1 MTKQTPLQMPGATL
15 ITRLKVYDTVAPDG
29 QIGGTPH
36 VHLVCTEMYVVLAG
50 SGAVEM
56 IDNNGYS
63 CVEMN
68 QHDALLFSP
77 GTIHRLINP
86 NRDLEILVIMQ
97 NSGLPERGDNVVS
110 FTQEWLM
117 TDKAYAKAMH
127 VTTLDEAY
135 QRRDRGVAGFV
146 ELKAAFDHS
155 PERGRAALK
164 QFYKYAHAR
173 TTHHHRQWRETVVSG
188 AQSAATKSLHQI
200 DQLQQG
206 DTSYLLQ
213 SANTQIR
220 TTGDPAIGF
229 CGHLNRYFD
238 PMTLALEGYT
248 EK

>member
-15 ITRLKVYDTVAPDG
+15 ITRLKVYDTTAPDG

-36 VHLVCTEMYVVLAG
+36 VHLICSEVYVVLAG

-56 IDNNGYS
+56 IDKHGYS
-63 CVEMN
+63 RVELN
-68 QHDALLFSP
+68 THDALLFSP

-86 NRDLEILVIMQ
+86 NQDLEILVIMQ

-110 FTQEWLM
+110 FTQEWLT
-117 TDKAYAKAMH
+117 TDEAYTKAMH
-127 VTTLDEAY
+127 ITKLDEAY
-135 QRRDRGVAGFV
+135 QRRDRGVVGFV
-146 ELKAAFDHS
+146 ELKTAFDHS
-155 PERGRAALK
+155 LERGQAALK
-164 QFYKYAHAR
+164 QFYEYAHAR
-173 TTHHHRQWRETVVSG
+173 TTHHHQQWRETVVAG
-188 AQSAATKSLHQI
+188 AQSTVVESLHQI

-206 DTSYLLQ
+206 DTSYLQQ
-213 SANTQIR
+213 SANTHVR
-220 TTGDPAIGF
+220 TTGEPAIGF